1 MRMPEYDTIKNDVV
15 EQIMRACT
23 SDVYVIP
30 FLSAEPGTDT
40 YKKALGKLLE
50 VSPQVLVIGTPLT
63 FWTFGGL
70 CSSQWRSECI
80 TVDNSVWEEL
90 QFRESLMSNHATI
103 LCPMSRLLDLREIS
117 L

>member
-1 MRMPEYDTIKNDVV
+1 MCMPGCSITRNDVI

-30 FLSAEPGTDT
+30 FLTAEPGTDT

-50 VSPQVLVIGTPLT
+50 VSPQVLVSETPLT
-63 FWTFGGL
+63 FWTFGGV
-70 CSSQWRSECI
+70 CSMQWRSKCL
-80 TVDNSVWEEL
+80 TVDNSVWGEL
-90 QFRESLMSNHATI
+90 QFHESLVGCQRSTM
-103 LCPMSRLLDLREIS
+103 CPMSRLLDLREIS